1 MESGN
6 GINCDL
12 LPFFTTEKFLVSS
25 SIVATFYLLQTLLPK
40 EKPIWNWNFKKT
52 MLSSLCNIKKAQKGI
67 KSFRWQATRYTPR
80 QVQCISE
87 VAIKPVLFYN
97 LTRFFLIIT
106 LTQIKR
112 DVSK

>member
-67 KSFRWQATRYTPR
+67 KSFRWQATRYTPQ
-80 QVQCISE
+80 QVQSISE
-87 VAIKPVLFYN
+87 VAIKLAPSYN
-97 LTRFFLIIT
+97 LTRLFLIIT

-112 DVSK
+112 DLLK